1 MARNKAPWFK
11 FFADQYIIDPAIQ
24 AMSLEERGICQTLYA
39 YMWMNT
45 VKRGHLLLDRDTPI
59 PDEQIA
65 TKMLGISLTH
75 WKQVNSSLV
84 FKKKIKQGKK
94 KQWYSPWL
102 CKQKTKYELYGK
114 QKEK

>member
-45 VKRGHLLLDRDTPI
+45 IKRGHLYLDKNTPI
-59 PDEQIA
+59 SDEQIA
-65 TKMLGISLTH
+65 TKMLGISIQK
-75 WKQVNSSLV
+75 WKSVCASPLFLKK
-84 FKKKIKQGKK
+84 FKRGKK
-94 KQWYSPWL
+94 NQWFSPWL
-102 CKQKTKYELYGK
+102 SKQKTKYELYGK